1 MRTKLTLL
9 ERREI
14 AKKTIPTKKVKKDK
28 LQGWGLLLA
37 MTHKKETY
45 DFFKIPRY
53 EDEVKGYYENN
64 PIIFNK

>member
-14 AKKTIPTKKVKKDK
+14 ARNTIPTKKVKKDT

-37 MTHKKETY
+37 MTHEKGTY
-45 DFFKIPRY
+45 DFFRIPEYRC
-53 EDEVKGYYENN
+53 EVKGCYENN